1 MSVCGTNGPV
11 TDEES
16 EAQTGE
22 IVSQGHTASPG
33 QSFLT
38 ELLPVGLDM
47 RPPPKLH
54 PYPANLQFP
63 RVETLISCNPA
74 IEEIAINLLLV
85 RGGALWQPGP
95 KFVVL
100 GRDWR
105 TPSFSLLMS
114 F

>member
-1 MSVCGTNGPV
+1 MQKLRLRQVK
-11 TDEES
+11 
-16 EAQTGE
+16 
-22 IVSQGHTASPG
+22 
-33 QSFLT
+33 SFSRSHSKSRAKAPDF

-63 RVETLISCNPA
+63 HVETLISCNPA
-74 IEEIAINLLLV
+74 IEEIAVNLLLV

-95 KFVVL
+95 KFVVW
-100 GRDWR
+100 GTDWR